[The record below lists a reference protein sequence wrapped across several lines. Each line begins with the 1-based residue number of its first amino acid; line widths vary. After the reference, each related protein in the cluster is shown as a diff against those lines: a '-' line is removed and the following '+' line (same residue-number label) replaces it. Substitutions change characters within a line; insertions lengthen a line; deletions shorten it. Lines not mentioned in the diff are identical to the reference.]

1 MNMDMRRLFTPVGLS
16 LIVGFVLFTT
26 VLSLGMKDSAGVT
39 SAAAPMPLPDRQGM
53 QSDQPVA
60 PSSAHWVVVNSPN
73 VGTGSNSLASVTG
86 NAANDVTA
94 VGSYFDSSSH
104 EHTLIE
110 HWDGSAWSVV
120 PSQDPD
126 PNLNRLSSVTSNKSG
141 GYWAAGLSF
150 NASYQTLIEQQATA
164 GASWTL
170 VPVPSISG
178 FPSLLSIS
186 ADFPAMHGQLGL
198 TPEVAPTT
206 TSRHW

>member
-1 MNMDMRRLFTPVGLS
+1 MCAALTLLVIALA
-16 LIVGFVLFTT
+16 
-26 VLSLGMKDSAGVT
+26 GMT
-39 SAAAPMPLPDRQGM
+39 FAAPDSGVLPAAR
-53 QSDQPVA
+53 SDQPVA

-150 NASYQTLIEQQATA
+150 NASYQALIEQQATA

-186 ADFPAMHGQLGL
+186 ADSPNRCMGSWGSL
-198 TPEVAPTT
+198 
-206 TSRHW
+206 RR